1 MCTAAVS
8 RLMLTAWVMN
18 VACVLGPDEPVVHP
32 MPVAAAITAV
42 MAVASTRPRTL
53 PYLIPFSRSWRG
65 PSTTHPFRAE
75 LRDGFGAPAGR
86 HTEHQP
92 GQDQRNGRRGQADQR
107 NGRHAE
113 TPVGKK
119 GSGPR
124 GEGGRS
130 RRARTH
136 IDDRPGRVAAIHV
149 VFVLCGNKEMRSGA
163 HI

>member
-1 MCTAAVS
+1 
-8 RLMLTAWVMN
+8 MLTPCAAN
-18 VACVLGPDEPVVHP
+18 VACVLGAGEPAVDP
-32 MPVAAAITAV
+32 IPVAVPESAV
-42 MAVASTRPRTL
+42 TAVASAKPRTL
-53 PYLIPFSRSWRG
+53 PYLIAPFSRSWPG

-75 LRDGFGAPAGR
+75 LQDGFGAPAGH

-92 GQDQRNGRRGQADQR
+92 GQEQRNGRRGQADQR
-107 NGRHAE
+107 KGRHAE
-113 TPVGKK
+113 TPVGNK

-130 RRARTH
+130 GRARTH

-163 HI
+163 HT